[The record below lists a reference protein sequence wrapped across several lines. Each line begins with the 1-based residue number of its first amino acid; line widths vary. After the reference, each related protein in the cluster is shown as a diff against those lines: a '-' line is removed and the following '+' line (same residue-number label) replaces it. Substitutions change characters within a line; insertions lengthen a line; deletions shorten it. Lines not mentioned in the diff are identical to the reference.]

1 MEEVVRGVIIQDEQV
16 DHLQSFTV
24 PSGII
29 EAWHTAGTYQ
39 PGREED
45 SLNNSLFSF
54 ISNYNKG
61 LL

>member
-1 MEEVVRGVIIQDEQV
+1 MEEVVRGVIIQDQQV

-24 PSGII
+24 PSGIT

-39 PGREED
+39 AGREED
-45 SLNNSLFSF
+45 SLFSF